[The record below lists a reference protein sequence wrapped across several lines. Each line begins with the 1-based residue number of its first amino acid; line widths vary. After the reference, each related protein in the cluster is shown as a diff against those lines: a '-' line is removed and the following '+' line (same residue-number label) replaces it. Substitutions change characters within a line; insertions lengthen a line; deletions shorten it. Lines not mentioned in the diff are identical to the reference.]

1 MADHDTE
8 RELEQRDTA
17 GETAPLMSDA
27 SDTSKTEQ
35 PRPRAKRP
43 RRQTARAGTAHAGR
57 RSAGVIIPLN
67 MAQSGST
74 GAEPEPP
81 EPARDPVEDADVLG
95 ELEQRGFTTDEA
107 IRLVHA
113 SARIATSKEAREAQA
128 TLRRLRFTRW
138 LVEQGM
144 LNEFSA

>member
-8 RELEQRDTA
+8 HDPRQQDTD
-17 GETAPLMSDA
+17 GETAPPDPLLPDGS
-27 SDTSKTEQ
+27 EVER
-35 PRPRAKRP
+35 PRPRTKRP
-43 RRQTARAGTAHAGR
+43 RRQPARATGTRISR
-57 RSAGVIIPLN
+57 RGEGVIIPLN
-67 MAQSGST
+67 MARGGST
-74 GAEPEPP
+74 GAEPEQP
-81 EPARDPVEDADVLG
+81 EPEREPEEDADVLG

-113 SARIATSKEAREAQA
+113 SARIATSKEAREAEA

-144 LNEFSA
+144 LDEFSA

>member
-1 MADHDTE
+1 MADHDTDHDHDP
-8 RELEQRDTA
+8 EQRNTD
-17 GETAPLMSDA
+17 GEGAPLVPDA
-27 SDTSKTEQ
+27 SEDASEVER

-43 RRQTARAGTAHAGR
+43 RRQPARAGSARPGR
-57 RSAGVIIPLN
+57 RTEGVIVPLN
-67 MAQSGST
+67 VARGGSA
-74 GAEPEPP
+74 GAEPDEP
-81 EPARDPVEDADVLG
+81 EEGADVLG

-113 SARIATSKEAREAQA
+113 SARIATSKEAREAEA

-144 LNEFSA
+144 LDEFSA

>member
-1 MADHDTE
+1 MAEHDTE
-8 RELEQRDTA
+8 HDPEQRHADGASEPPVPDA
-17 GETAPLMSDA
+17 GEV
-27 SDTSKTEQ
+27 KR

-43 RRQTARAGTAHAGR
+43 RRPVARAA
-57 RSAGVIIPLN
+57 SARAAQQRDGIIIPLN
-67 MAQSGST
+67 VAGNERA
-74 GAEPEPP
+74 GAEPEP
-81 EPARDPVEDADVLG
+81 ERELEKAADVLG
-95 ELEQRGFTTDEA
+95 ELEQRGFTPDEA

>member
-1 MADHDTE
+1 MANHDTD
-8 RELEQRDTA
+8 RDPEQRTMD
-17 GETAPLMSDA
+17 GETAPLVPNSPDVG
-27 SDTSKTEQ
+27 KVEQ

-43 RRQTARAGTAHAGR
+43 RRQPARAARARVSR
-57 RSAGVIIPLN
+57 RSEGVIIPLN
-67 MAQSGST
+67 IAQGGNA
-74 GAEPEPP
+74 GAEPGP
-81 EPARDPVEDADVLG
+81 EPTREPAEDADVLG

-113 SARIATSKEAREAQA
+113 SARIATSKEAREAEA

-144 LNEFSA
+144 LDEFSA

>member
-8 RELEQRDTA
+8 HDPEQRDTD
-17 GETAPLMSDA
+17 GETAPIVPDGPA
-27 SDTSKTEQ
+27 AGQVEQ

-95 ELEQRGFTTDEA
+95 ELEQCGFTTDEA

-144 LNEFSA
+144 LDEFSA

>member
-8 RELEQRDTA
+8 HNPEQRDTV
-17 GETAPLMSDA
+17 GETAPIVPDGPA
-27 SDTSKTEQ
+27 AGQVEQ

-43 RRQTARAGTAHAGR
+43 RRQPARVASARTGR
-57 RSAGVIIPLN
+57 RSAGVIVPLN
-67 MAQSGST
+67 VARGGSA
-74 GAEPEPP
+74 GAEPEQP
-81 EPARDPVEDADVLG
+81 EPEREPEEDADVLG

-113 SARIATSKEAREAQA
+113 SARIATSKEAREAEA

-144 LNEFSA
+144 LDEFSA

>member
-1 MADHDTE
+1 MANHDTE
-8 RELEQRDTA
+8 HDPRQRDTD
-17 GETAPLMSDA
+17 GETAPLVPDA
-27 SDTSKTEQ
+27 REAEQ

-43 RRQTARAGTAHAGR
+43 RRQTAGAGSARAGR
-57 RSAGVIIPLN
+57 RNGGVIIPLN
-67 MAQSGST
+67 MAQGGSA

-81 EPARDPVEDADVLG
+81 EPAREPEEDADVLG

-144 LNEFSA
+144 LDEFSA